1 VTNPDGFDNAESTIV
16 RVAIISDIHDN
27 VPKLRSALEKLAKLG
42 GAGELICLGDLC
54 SPFVIA
60 ELGRGFSGPVH
71 VVFGNNDG
79 DRHRMADVAS
89 KFAQVTIHGEY
100 AELDMDGRRFSVNHF
115 DDIGKAIAAG
125 QKFDVVC
132 GGHSHQ
138 FGVEAYG
145 KSVMVN
151 PGEIFGILTGKS
163 TFVIYDTRTGE
174 IERVD
179 VD

>member
-1 VTNPDGFDNAESTIV
+1 MRI
-16 RVAIISDIHDN
+16 AIIADIHDN

-42 GAGELICLGDLC
+42 NVGELICLGDLC

-79 DRHRMADVAS
+79 DRYRMADVAN
-89 KFAQVTIHGEY
+89 KFAHVIIHGEY
-100 AELDMDGRRFSVNHF
+100 AELDMDGRKFSVNHF
-115 DDIGKAIAAG
+115 DNIGHAIAAG
-125 QKFDVVC
+125 QEFDVVC
-132 GGHSHQ
+132 CAHSHR
-138 FGVEAYG
+138 FKVEKTG

-151 PGEIFGILTGKS
+151 PGEIFGMLTGKS
-163 TFVIYDTRTGE
+163 TFAIYDTRTGE
-174 IERVD
+174 VERVD